1 MVTNLGRKLLRVQI
15 CFLVSLFP
23 LLASLTCAQVRKE
36 LLGLSQ
42 HLAVNQQT
50 LSFCTESKYT
60 ISPPR
65 PSYVSPLACAQ
76 VRKELLGLSQRVC
89 TKPSLRSVC
98 RWGIVSSR
106 KSTGG
111 SKSASKIAAYLRVAK
126 TRKRV

>member
-23 LLASLTCAQVRKE
+23 LLASLT
-36 LLGLSQ
+36 
-42 HLAVNQQT
+42 
-50 LSFCTESKYT
+50 
-60 ISPPR
+60 
-65 PSYVSPLACAQ
+65 CAQ